1 MQQEIIQHLH
11 QPARL
16 EEMYRQSPTAF
27 TTSFNV
33 LYPDIAGNPIA
44 DTWHHRLK
52 YQSTNSFDWGTRH
65 EILLLLLLSVISGCC
80 WYLPLWFKLPEDSY
94 FEHYLAFILFLPI
107 ALYYFYKKQ
116 LDYSQLLLPL
126 GLFLILFCFV
136 FFLPLP
142 VGSATGQL
150 RNLHIP
156 FLLWSIAGY
165 VFVRNQPKDAE
176 STIQYLQHNGNWLIF
191 SGLLGIAGVLFT
203 ALSVLLFDMIGIQL
217 MSIYEQYFFRW
228 VIGAFPLFSCYVILN
243 NPSLV
248 NRISPIIARIFAPL
262 VLITLFGF
270 LVSLAF
276 NPAKIF
282 NSRDLLIVFNLVL
295 VAVMAIVLFSL
306 TIRHEA
312 GAGAKEK
319 KILALLSLLT
329 CMANLLAL
337 SAILYRLA
345 SYGFTPNRTAV
356 LGANIIMFTHLSVIT
371 YQLMKGIR
379 NNDSMQAVENTIAGW
394 MPVYTVWAAIV
405 VLAFPYIFNMI

>member
-33 LYPDIAGNPIA
+33 LYPDITGNPIA

-52 YQSTNSFDWGTRH
+52 YQTTNTFDWGTRH

-80 WYLPLWFKLPEDSY
+80 WYLPLWFKLPEDSFY
-94 FEHYLAFILFLPI
+94 QHYLSFILFLPI

-126 GLFLILFCFV
+126 GLFLTLFCFV

-142 VGSATGQL
+142 LGSATGQL

-165 VFVRNQPKDAE
+165 VFVRNQLKDAE

-228 VIGAFPLFSCYVILN
+228 VIGTFPLFSCYIILN

-306 TIRHEA
+306 TIRHEV
-312 GAGAKEK
+312 GAGAIEK

-345 SYGFTPNRTAV
+345 SYGFTPNRTSA

-379 NNDSMQAVENTIAGW
+379 KNDSMQAVENTIAGW

>member
-165 VFVRNQPKDAE
+165 VFVRNQLKDAQ

-191 SGLLGIAGVLFT
+191 SGLLGITGVLFT
-203 ALSVLLFDMIGIQL
+203 ALSIQLFDMIGIKL
-217 MSIYEQYFFRW
+217 VTVYEQYLFRW
-228 VIGAFPLFSCYVILN
+228 VMGAFPLFSCYVILN

-306 TIRHEA
+306 TIRHEV
-312 GAGAKEK
+312 GAGAIEK

-345 SYGFTPNRTAV
+345 SYGFTPNRTSA

-379 NNDSMQAVENTIAGW
+379 KNDSMQAVENTIAGW

>member
-27 TTSFNV
+27 TSSFNE
-33 LYPDIAGNPIA
+33 LYPEFAGNPVA

-52 YQSTNSFDWGTRH
+52 YQTTNSFVWGTRR

-80 WYLPLWFKLPEDSY
+80 WFLPVWFKLQEESY
-94 FEHYLAFILFLPI
+94 FQQYLGFILFLPI
-107 ALYYFYKKQ
+107 VLYYFYKQQ

-126 GLFLILFCFV
+126 GLFLLLFGIVIFYP
-136 FFLPLP
+136 LPLS
-142 VGSATGQL
+142 SATGQL

-165 VFVRNQPKDAE
+165 VFVRNQVKDAQ

-203 ALSVLLFDMIGIQL
+203 ALSIQLFDMIGIKL
-217 MSIYEQYFFRW
+217 ITIYELYLVRW
-228 VIGAFPLFSCYVILN
+228 VMGAFPLFSCFVILN

-262 VLITLFGF
+262 VLVTLFGF
-270 LVSLAF
+270 LVSLSF
-276 NPAKIF
+276 DPVRIF
-282 NSRDLLIVFNLVL
+282 NSRELLIVFNLVL
-295 VAVMAIVLFSL
+295 VAVMAIILFSL
-306 TIRHEA
+306 TIRHEV
-312 GAGAKEK
+312 GAGATEK
-319 KILALLSLLT
+319 KILALLSVLT

-337 SAILYRLA
+337 SAILYRLT

-356 LGANIIMFTHLSVIT
+356 LGANMIMFAHLSAIT
-371 YQLMKGIR
+371 YQLLKGIR
-379 NNDSMQAVENTIAGW
+379 NNDTMQAVENTIARW
-394 MPVYTVWAAIV
+394 MPIYAIWTAIV
-405 VLAFPYIFNMI
+405 VFAFPLVFNKI

>member
-1 MQQEIIQHLH
+1 
-11 QPARL
+11 
-16 EEMYRQSPTAF
+16 
-27 TTSFNV
+27 
-33 LYPDIAGNPIA
+33 
-44 DTWHHRLK
+44 
-52 YQSTNSFDWGTRH
+52 
-65 EILLLLLLSVISGCC
+65 
-80 WYLPLWFKLPEDSY
+80 
-94 FEHYLAFILFLPI
+94 
-107 ALYYFYKKQ
+107 
-116 LDYSQLLLPL
+116 
-126 GLFLILFCFV
+126 
-136 FFLPLP
+136 
-142 VGSATGQL
+142 
-150 RNLHIP
+150 
-156 FLLWSIAGY
+156 Y
-165 VFVRNQPKDAE
+165 VFVRDQLKDAQ

-191 SGLLGIAGVLFT
+191 SGLLGITGVLFT
-203 ALSVLLFDMIGIQL
+203 ALSIQLFDMIGIKL
-217 MSIYEQYFFRW
+217 VTVYEKYFFRW

-306 TIRHEA
+306 TIRHEV
-312 GAGAKEK
+312 GAGAIEK